1 MRTCCSRVTA
11 LPPLSVCR
19 LIPALFD
26 RVGDVVQFIH
36 ADLAAFFELQV
47 WKAQG
52 LTDDAP
58 VDVGSVE
65 ARLAQQHDFSVD
77 VRSAVGLL
85 HRGMRPCRCRFPAHV
100 ASATDLIAVFEF
112 DPPQTDLSD
121 VAELG
126 AASTFFA
133 VHGFASL
140 VILIA
145 DLLSTANTALPSM

>member
-1 MRTCCSRVTA
+1 
-11 LPPLSVCR
+11 
-19 LIPALFD
+19 
-26 RVGDVVQFIH
+26 
-36 ADLAAFFELQV
+36 
-47 WKAQG
+47 
-52 LTDDAP
+52 
-58 VDVGSVE
+58 
-65 ARLAQQHDFSVD
+65 
-77 VRSAVGLL
+77 
-85 HRGMRPCRCRFPAHV
+85 MRPCRCRFPAHV

-145 DLLSTANTALPSM
+145 DLLSTANTALPSMLILNSKKAPVGVSVTTLSAGAVSVPSSVRVKPSAASADSVL